1 MLKNK
6 NYNTAYNIWLISLII
21 LLSLIVIIGG
31 LTRLTDSGL
40 SITKWELF
48 RGILP
53 PITSKDW
60 IDYFESYKKIPQY
73 SLLNNSMS
81 LDEFKYIFFW
91 EYAHRLLARF
101 IGLFFLIPFL
111 FFIFMNVLTHN
122 LTIQLSKVFILILL
136 QGIIGWY
143 MVTSGLVENTSVSH
157 YRLSIHLLMAFSILS
172 SLLWIFLNSFFKTEK
187 KFFQLNFND
196 ITLKILLF
204 LMFIQIIFGAFVSG
218 LDAGKV
224 YQTWPLMNQ
233 SYFPDDASLGNLFN
247 LSQPSIVQF
256 FHRNI
261 AYLIFFLSIGVGFN
275 IFIKKKAFLYRI
287 FLFFFLTII
296 TQVILGISVLITGVN
311 LYLASM
317 HQISSIFLIVAAIN
331 LYYRSIRY

>member
-187 KFFQLNFND
+187 KFFQLNYNN

>member
-204 LMFIQIIFGAFVSG
+204 LIFIQIIFGAFVSG

>member
-60 IDYFESYKKIPQY
+60 IDYFESYKKIPQF

-204 LMFIQIIFGAFVSG
+204 LIFIQIIFGAFVSG